1 MGSES
6 LQADGVRDGR
16 TPSWCVQDRRVEE
29 LFGVGKSF
37 PTSGVRREVLR
48 GEKNV
53 FPRQTTNCADLKEC
67 GGEQVNVSNLMEFIG
82 KQAVTITV

>member
-1 MGSES
+1 MGSDF
-6 LQADGVRDGR
+6 LRADGVRDGR

-53 FPRQTTNCADLKEC
+53 FSRDSL
-67 GGEQVNVSNLMEFIG
+67 
-82 KQAVTITV
+82 